1 LPEFQGLK
9 IGDLV
14 PLSPDGKQGFWVK
27 ALQPRQWMLWTDK
40 IVEASWLWVLD
51 PIDEEHTRLI
61 TRVRVRYAWL
71 TPRIL
76 FHLLIEFA
84 DIVMM
89 GKCLLGIRQRSERS
103 ARQRRQ
109 DQTGVAYD
117 SELHNPDPVLTE
129 FVH

>member
-14 PLSPDGKQGFWVK
+14 PLSPDGKQGFWVT